1 MIVPEQAGRVAA
13 GTVEALKS
21 QPLAL
26 ALVLVNLM
34 FLAGGIYVA
43 KDFFQRLES
52 ASLRKDTMVEEMMKR
67 CMASLPKED
76 KS

>member
-76 KS
+76 KP

>member
-1 MIVPEQAGRVAA
+1 MSMPEQAGKVVS
-13 GTVEALKS
+13 GTVDALKG

-26 ALVLVNLM
+26 ALVIINVM
-34 FLAGGIYVA
+34 FLAGGMWTA
-43 KDFFQRLES
+43 HDFFQRLES

-76 KS
+76 KP

>member
-1 MIVPEQAGRVAA
+1 MIVPEQAGRVVS
-13 GTVEALKS
+13 GVTDALKS

-76 KS
+76 KP